1 MQYRRQKESGMK
13 KFAVILFAALA
24 LTFAAISGA
33 AAMPRGDVQ
42 ASPVSPLGWP
52 PDCMRVP
59 PGVVKC
65 IKALG
70 PKPPRMPPGK

>member
-1 MQYRRQKESGMK
+1 MK

-24 LTFAAISGA
+24 LSFAAISGTA
-33 AAMPRGDVQ
+33 AAMPRGVVQ

-70 PKPPRMPPGK
+70 PRNHRG